1 MRPLSTPSSSSFHI
15 WSSPIPYLFIGLG
28 SMMILI
34 AGALIILACTHRK
47 SSADAET
54 TTSSL
59 KEKPTIAP
67 LDMEPRVVVIM
78 AGNLKPTCLALPLPI
93 LNQQQSL

>member
-1 MRPLSTPSSSSFHI
+1 MRPLSTPSSSTFHV
-15 WSSPIPYLFIGLG
+15 WSSPVPYLFIGLG

-47 SSADAET
+47 SSGDAET
-54 TTSSL
+54 TSSSSL

-78 AGNLKPTCLALPLPI
+78 AGNLKPSCLALPLP
-93 LNQQQSL
+93 LHQQQSL